1 MTSPPFITEPLNFH
15 PPIIRWTESRTI
27 CTEQRSCLVINS
39 ATFISMNRCR
49 PFRPSGFIQFD
60 RVSFGWQKH
69 DLAFGSHHPINEW
82 RLSAEQTCPVDIAL
96 HRRHFVGIV
105 TSGNEQ
111 ICSIGCPAVY
121 SNFQGGSQPSSRV
134 TSRLGRPTSSFS
146 AAAVIGTS
154 AFFIASNAGQ
164 GVKTFFSVHV

>member
-1 MTSPPFITEPLNFH
+1 
-15 PPIIRWTESRTI
+15 
-27 CTEQRSCLVINS
+27 
-39 ATFISMNRCR
+39 
-49 PFRPSGFIQFD
+49 
-60 RVSFGWQKH
+60 
-69 DLAFGSHHPINEW
+69 
-82 RLSAEQTCPVDIAL
+82 
-96 HRRHFVGIV
+96 
-105 TSGNEQ
+105 
-111 ICSIGCPAVY
+111 VY